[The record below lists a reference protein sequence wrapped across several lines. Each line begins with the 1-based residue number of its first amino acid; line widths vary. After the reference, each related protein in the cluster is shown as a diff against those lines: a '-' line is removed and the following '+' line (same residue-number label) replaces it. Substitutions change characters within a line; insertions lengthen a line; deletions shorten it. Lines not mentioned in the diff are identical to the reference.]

1 MKGEMVRSQKR
12 RHYKIVNKRRFFSF
26 IASLI
31 VAGILITYAS
41 SKALSKKKVEYPL
54 AGELMEDSIDY
65 SDPIIEEVIIKG
77 SIPGR
82 IKSNDNK
89 SQKLKGS
96 KIDKKEVNIP
106 GGKINIKDSNMMKNE
121 YEYDPLTLR
130 GLFNGDVNSKII
142 LNQPDI
148 KSSEIKIDNISGYI
162 NGKNP
167 SENIEIEVSNINK
180 KGPQLRSN
188 KKDLRS
194 INFSGES
201 IEGNISGKGKSINFN
216 VPNLN
221 AQSMISY
228 NEPKTI
234 KDLFSGDV
242 NETIKLK
249 VKNYKIEKN
258 NSESISGIIK
268 GSKNDKNDKISLQ
281 TNPNKQSHKIS
292 QLKRSE
298 RLNFIE
304 YGATQGYKRPN
315 IRKGIDFEHK
325 PRVNF
330 DKYDSNS
337 SINIF
342 SKPFVVDDK
351 KISASTKIKFK

>member
-1 MKGEMVRSQKR
+1 MPELLNTM
-12 RHYKIVNKRRFFSF
+12 
-26 IASLI
+26 
-31 VAGILITYAS
+31 IL
-41 SKALSKKKVEYPL
+41 
-54 AGELMEDSIDY
+54 
-65 SDPIIEEVIIKG
+65 
-77 SIPGR
+77 
-82 IKSNDNK
+82 
-89 SQKLKGS
+89 
-96 KIDKKEVNIP
+96 
-106 GGKINIKDSNMMKNE
+106 
-121 YEYDPLTLR
+121 
-130 GLFNGDVNSKII
+130 
-142 LNQPDI
+142 
-148 KSSEIKIDNISGYI
+148 
-162 NGKNP
+162 
-167 SENIEIEVSNINK
+167 
-180 KGPQLRSN
+180 

-304 YGATQGYKRPN
+304 YGETQGYKRPN

-325 PRVNF
+325 PKVNF

-351 KISASTKIKFK
+351 KISTSAKIQYK